1 MPTWKIAPQGEY
13 KCNILLLVTLS
24 LLLLLTL
31 TQLVYMNKGADVFKE
46 MLIIYDIV
54 NGCPDQLLPETAES
68 GFQTTCPTP
77 TPADSAVHTLRSD
90 RPW

>member
-54 NGCPDQLLPETAES
+54 NGLANTPQNNETRSA
-68 GFQTTCPTP
+68 TTSC
-77 TPADSAVHTLRSD
+77 SH
-90 RPW
+90 